1 MSLWAGGT
9 GGKLEG
15 PRPRCKTADYHV
27 TQENRPPLVLISDHP
42 ERFGALRRT
51 PLGDRDVHL
60 WLPHGADAHDDV
72 TPLRGDPVDPDTF
85 RLLRGRDA
93 VVVVD
98 FRESARGLAA
108 ARAAAEALP
117 LAPVLLI
124 DRERGHDGDQV
135 GGVTRINEGE
145 LLGQA
150 ITIVLKRATAGRRLG
165 SLRAALGGASKCAF
179 LVQHD
184 PDPDAIASALALR
197 KALDLPP
204 SRGPIISL
212 GTITRPEN
220 RRLTEALRINVQQ
233 VTGDELRKIAPLVL
247 VDVQPPYFNDSLGE
261 VAAVIDHHPVIA
273 DYDARFR
280 DIRTDY
286 GASATMAAEYLLAR
300 GSTALTRQL
309 ATALLYGITTDT
321 SSLVRSASEADLD
334 MFAYLFPRADIG
346 LLRAIQHPSYSAAA
360 LRRFG
365 RALQGNTVRDGVAYV
380 YLGRMDRQEEHVVA
394 QFADFCLGFEGASV
408 SAVSAMFDQHLIV
421 STRALSPEAKLGE
434 RLRETFGEFGSAGG
448 HPVMAKA
455 VIRLADWKRARRI
468 TQPSGVEPSIR
479 RALMAAL
486 RDQVPPPSA

>member
-1 MSLWAGGT
+1 MGWGNGRQARGDRSARQDVLT
-9 GGKLEG
+9 IPTRDK
-15 PRPRCKTADYHV
+15 
-27 TQENRPPLVLISDHP
+27 QQPLVLISDHP

-60 WLPHGADAHDDV
+60 WLPHGASTSADV
-72 TPLRGDPVDPDTF
+72 TPLRGDPADPNTF
-85 RLLRGRDA
+85 RVLRGRGA

-98 FRESARGLAA
+98 FSESARGLAA

-124 DRERGHDGDQV
+124 DRQRGHDGDQV
-135 GGVTRINEGE
+135 SGVTRINEGE

-150 ITIVLKRATAGRRLG
+150 ITIVLKRATASRRLG
-165 SLRAALGGASKCAF
+165 SLRAALGGAGKCAF

-197 KALDLPP
+197 KALELSPA
-204 SRGPIISL
+204 RGPIITL

-220 RRLTEALRINVQQ
+220 RRLTEALRINVQR
-233 VTGDELRKIAPLVL
+233 VSGDELPKFTPLVL
-247 VDVQPPYFNDSLGE
+247 VDVQPPYFTASLGK

-273 DYDARFR
+273 EYDTRFR

-300 GSTALTRQL
+300 DSAAMTRQL
-309 ATALLYGITTDT
+309 ATALLYGIITDT
-321 SSLVRSASEADLD
+321 SSLVRSASEADLE
-334 MFAYLFPRADIG
+334 MFGYLFPRADIA
-346 LLRAIQHPSYSAAA
+346 LLRAIQHPSYSATA

-365 RALQGNTVRDGVAYV
+365 RALQGNTVRHGVAYV
-380 YLGRMDRQEEHVVA
+380 YLGRMNRQEEHVVA
-394 QFADFCLGFEGASV
+394 QFADFCLGFEGARMA
-408 SAVSAMFDQHLIV
+408 AVCAMFDQHLII
-421 STRALSPEAKLGE
+421 STRALSPDARLGE
-434 RLRETFGEFGSAGG
+434 KLRETFGDFGSAGG

-455 VIRLADWKRARRI
+455 VIRVADWKRARRI

-479 RALMAAL
+479 RALLAAL
-486 RDQVPPPSA
+486 KE